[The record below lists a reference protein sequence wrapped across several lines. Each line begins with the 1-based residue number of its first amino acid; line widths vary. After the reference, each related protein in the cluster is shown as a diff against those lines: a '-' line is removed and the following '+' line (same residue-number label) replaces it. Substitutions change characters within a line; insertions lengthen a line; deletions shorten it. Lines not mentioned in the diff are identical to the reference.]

1 MPMSFENYS
10 SFAEVEKLYNDV
22 KPMGGK
28 NKTGK
33 DIRPLACRKR
43 SWERIVKISKN
54 CYVLECRFGDVNLTK
69 LYKEKRYTLL
79 TAPIVWRKHRD
90 GTETVTISN
99 GVGQG
104 AHNSHYSFF
113 DRFLPIGLVLKIQ
126 NGKQFIVMSSAKN
139 YEPPHH
145 FTPIKEKYYLAKRD
159 VKMYPHHAKFNGR
172 DDGAGLTFKRITG
185 KSRYEFVSGGK
196 PIPKAP
202 RKIVNKKLKA
212 EYKKYIEEFY
222 NYAYAMKPILQFT
235 DTYYGKDGVY
245 GFKECFE
252 NRQEVIRDIAW
263 NNESLRNIIR
273 DPDHKFKLNL
283 VIEFLSGTQNVHEP
297 KKFRSSYNRWIN
309 RELGFMKEKR

>member
-1 MPMSFENYS
+1 MPISFKNYS

-22 KPMGGK
+22 KPMVGK
-28 NKTGK
+28 NNKGL

-43 SWERIVKISKN
+43 SWERIVKVSKD
-54 CYVLECRFGDVNLTK
+54 CYVLECRFFNDNLTK
-69 LYKEKRYTLL
+69 IYKEKKTYLL

-99 GVGQG
+99 GIGQD

-113 DRFLPIGLVLKIQ
+113 DRFLPTGLGLKVQ

-139 YEPPHH
+139 YEPPNH
-145 FTPIKEKYYLAKRD
+145 FVPIKEEYYLAKRD
-159 VKMYPHHAKFNGR
+159 NKMHPYFTQFNGR

-235 DTYYGKDGVY
+235 TSYVGGDGEYGWKN
-245 GFKECFE
+245 CFE
-252 NRQEVIRDIAW
+252 SRQEVNREMRW
-263 NNESLRNIIR
+263 SYESLRNIIK

-283 VIEFLSGTQNVHEP
+283 VIQFLNMTQNVHEP
-297 KKFRSSYNRWIN
+297 KEFRASYNRWIN
-309 RELGFMKEKR
+309 RELGFIKEKR